1 MSQCAQRHVF
11 SDAAA
16 RFHMPLMLY
25 YRFLH
30 STHLTQ
36 NVDEADVFLIP
47 AYNFRPSPDLP
58 CANNSDLFETLFE
71 LNPKLKD

>member
-1 MSQCAQRHVF
+1 
-11 SDAAA
+11 
-16 RFHMPLMLY
+16 MPLMLY

-30 STHLTQ
+30 STHLTS